1 MKKTIKLVAIVMV
14 VAMLALSLVSCAKT
28 LNGTYEGENMIGQKV
43 SYTFDKDTFVKK
55 TTTNVFGAEVTT
67 TEEGTYEIK
76 EDPENA
82 DKLVIVLTTVSD
94 DTTVSNTYSFVEGK
108 EGDVKYIKIGD
119 SQFNLKK

>member
-119 SQFNLKK
+119 NQFNLKK